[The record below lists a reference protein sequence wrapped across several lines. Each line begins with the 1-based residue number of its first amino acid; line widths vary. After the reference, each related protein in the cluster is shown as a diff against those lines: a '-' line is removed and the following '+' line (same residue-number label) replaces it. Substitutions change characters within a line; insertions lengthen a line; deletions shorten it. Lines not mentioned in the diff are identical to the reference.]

1 MIGSQERGLRYTRL
15 KDKEPFVERLILV
28 LIVAILGV
36 HTPALAQLEA
46 ANEAG
51 VSFGH
56 WPATVRDVEATKK
69 FGSFGSEIT

>member
-1 MIGSQERGLRYTRL
+1 MIGSQELRIA
-15 KDKEPFVERLILV
+15 RLILV

-56 WPATVRDVEATKK
+56 WPAAVRDVEATKR
-69 FGSFGSEIT
+69 FGSFWAENDPD

>member
-1 MIGSQERGLRYTRL
+1 M
-15 KDKEPFVERLILV
+15 ERLILV

-56 WPATVRDVEATKK
+56 WPTTVRDVQATKK
-69 FGSFGSEIT
+69 FWIILGGKRSRLTELM

>member
-1 MIGSQERGLRYTRL
+1 
-15 KDKEPFVERLILV
+15 VERLILV

-56 WPATVRDVEATKK
+56 WPATVRHVEATKK
-69 FGSFGSEIT
+69 FWIILGGKRSRLTELM